1 MAEVYTRYDWQE
13 INVTGSVGRGGVNA
27 KNDVMVVQAML
38 KYALEDRAQFKNVPF
53 PAPSGTIEEDTIQLI
68 YKYQRH
74 LRSRLRVRVSV
85 DGRID
90 PARGERAF
98 GSKGQWTIQSLNGD
112 AMEAWLVFK
121 GGGDNYIEA
130 ICRKYPQV
138 LNALGGSIPVG
149 GLSMSLEP
157 SVPMVGSLN
166 LGLE

>member
-1 MAEVYTRYDWQE
+1 MAQVYSRYDWQE

-38 KYALEDRAQFKNVPF
+38 KYALEERAQFKNDRF
-53 PAPSGTIEEDTIQLI
+53 PAPSGTINEETIQMI
-68 YKYQRH
+68 YKYQRY
-74 LRSRLRVRVSV
+74 LRSKLKIRVSV

-90 PARGERAF
+90 PAKGERAF

-112 AMEAWLVFK
+112 VMEAWLVFK

-130 ICRKYPQV
+130 LCRKYPQV

-149 GLSMSLEP
+149 SLSLSLEP
-157 SVPMVGSLN
+157 SVPLVGSLN